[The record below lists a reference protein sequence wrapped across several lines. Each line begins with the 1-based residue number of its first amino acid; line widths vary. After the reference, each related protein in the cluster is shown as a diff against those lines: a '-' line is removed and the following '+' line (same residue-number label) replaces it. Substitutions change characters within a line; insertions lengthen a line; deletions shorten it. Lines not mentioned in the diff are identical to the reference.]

1 MPFKP
6 YSKHALKALVALVC
20 SFYSGTQVLAQCGCN
35 HIVSTSAT
43 EWMFDGAVKKVKPG
57 DKICLASGNRRPI
70 VFYNING
77 TPENPVTITN
87 MCDGK
92 VVIEGA
98 AANPYVVEVHKSSYF
113 RFTGSGNTAE
123 TYGIELKG
131 AVMGI
136 DIKEL
141 STDFE
146 VDHLRIDNLVYGGI
160 IAKTDP
166 TCDPSTWRGN
176 YTMRNTSYHDNYISD
191 IKGEGFY
198 IGNSHYQTTVAQ
210 TCSGSTIQIKEH
222 EVIGVKVYNN
232 ILRNIGHDAIQ
243 VGAAT
248 SDCSIHHNNIYNV
261 GTTNEYGQQSGIQ
274 INPGTDTECY
284 NNIIDTGTG
293 YGIFAGG
300 RGGSHIYNN
309 VIMNH
314 MQGGIIA
321 QDYPPVNTKG
331 FVFANNTLINNTDYG
346 IYMFSENTLQ
356 NLFIN
361 NIVIATNQAT
371 YTYVRLNNPGKIKWT
386 AANNIQTNNI
396 TSVNF
401 VNPSSK
407 DYHLSANSALAIDK
421 GQDVNS
427 YNITFDLD
435 DKVRP
440 VNSKF
445 DIGAY
450 EIQSNKPTANAGT
463 DKTITLPTNS
473 LTLNGSGTS
482 VTGITGYQWTKKS
495 GGNATLVNNTTA
507 NLTVNDLEAGT
518 YVFQLQVTDA
528 AGTATDDVTVI
539 VLPEAV
545 NKNPVANAG
554 IDKTITLPI
563 NTATLNG
570 SATDD
575 GTIASYAWTQTSGPT
590 ATLTGL
596 NTSTL
601 QLSNLLEGVY
611 QFLLTVTDDK
621 GATGSDAVTVTVNPA
636 AANQPPTV
644 NAGTDVTIYLPIS
657 QAILTGKATDTDG
670 TISTILWEKRSGN
683 AATLTNANTLTLTA
697 GGLTQGT
704 YVFRLTV
711 TDNSGATTYDEVNVI
726 VLQANQS
733 PTANAGPD
741 KSITLPTNT
750 AILSG
755 SGTDPDDGIAS
766 YQWKTVSGGAATLT
780 NANTPT
786 LTVKGLVQ
794 GTYVF
799 GLTVTDNSGATGYD
813 EVTVIV
819 DTDPTNTPPV
829 VNAGIDAT
837 ITLPTNSITLTGT
850 ATDNGSVASVQWS
863 LKSGPAATLSG
874 SGTLTLSV
882 TNMIAGIYTFTLLAT
897 DNLASQASD
906 DVIVTV
912 LPNSVNQPP
921 IVNAGTNKYL
931 TLPDNT
937 IILSGTASDPDGTIA
952 SVAWT
957 QVSGDVPGMSGQN
970 TNDLS
975 LSALTEGIYMFR
987 FTATDNKSATASA
1000 EVTLTVTA
1008 TNIAPLVNAGEDKT
1022 LILPQNTIQITAT
1035 ASDLDGTIATYQWTQ
1050 LSGPINPTLN
1060 GTGTITLTASDLV
1073 PGTYEFLISVT
1084 DNDAATSSDKV
1095 AVNVIDATT
1104 NQLPVVSAG
1113 PDETIYLPTNSVVLN
1128 GKATDPD
1135 GSITDILW
1143 TQTSGSALTSN
1154 ETTNT
1159 LTAVSMAEGTY
1170 VFRITAT
1177 DDAGGTAYDEVQVIV
1192 MPAASNQPPIANA
1205 GGSKVIQ
1212 LPTNSVALA
1221 GSGNDSDGSITSYA
1235 WEKLSGA
1242 AATITSATTA
1252 QTLITGL
1259 TEGLYTFRLT
1269 VTDDNGATG
1278 TNDITVTVLPT
1289 SVNQNPL
1296 ASAGLNQSII
1306 LPTNSTNLVGS
1317 ASDPDGS
1324 VQSTT
1329 WSKLN
1334 GPAGGTIASPNTL
1347 ITAITGLAEGTYT
1360 FRLTVKDNFGAT
1372 GVDDVTIIVSSSSAN
1387 QLPIASAGGNR
1398 IITLP
1403 TNTLNLPG
1411 SGFDPDG
1418 TIVSY
1423 TWTKVSGGIVALVN
1437 ADQATLTLTNLAAGQ
1452 YTFRLVVRDN
1462 TGATN
1467 DDVALITVNPQS
1479 VNNSPTAF
1487 AGGDRI
1493 IKLPQNSTTIN
1504 GSGSD
1509 IDGQIIEYR
1518 WSQTAGPSATLAN
1531 ESTPALTTNNLAE
1544 NTYRLRLTVTD
1555 NSQSSAFDEMT
1566 LLVLSAGNNLP
1577 PIVNAGE
1584 DVIIYLPQNSVTIS
1598 PTASD
1603 DGIIQ
1608 KYIWSKTAGPQAT
1621 INTPEAQNLTAAGL
1635 TEGSYTFQVIVIDDN
1650 GASSADIVNVT
1661 VLPAG
1666 INQPPVVS
1674 AGADQTI
1681 ALPDTDISLVVTA
1694 TDPDGSVAT
1703 LEWTL
1708 VSGGANTPGPANAL
1722 QWDITGLEVGT
1733 YLFRLTATDNQG
1745 ATSSDD
1751 VQVVVGPVPANQAP
1765 LVDAGPN
1772 TVITLPENQ
1781 IGIIGS
1787 ATDPDGTVIS
1797 TVWTQIVGPNTAT
1810 LTNPSSLILS
1820 ASDMIA
1826 GTYVFRLSA
1835 TDNENTVGFNDVIVF
1850 VAVDHPDTEQPP
1862 VAYAG
1867 TDISLAYPND
1877 GITIEGDGLDPDG
1890 YLISYQ
1896 WDFVSGPSA
1905 TITKNNYILQLSD
1918 MTVGEYVFRLTVM
1931 DNDTL
1936 TASDDLRISVV
1947 EETNEIPKFFSPNN
1961 DSYGEYWQFRNLQ
1974 AYQQCKIVIFNRVGK
1989 EVFAARPYQ
1998 NDWNGTYNGK
2008 PLNEGDYYYVLN
2020 CDDGRIVKGAVR
2032 IIR

>member
-1 MPFKP
+1 
-6 YSKHALKALVALVC
+6 
-20 SFYSGTQVLAQCGCN
+20 
-35 HIVSTSAT
+35 
-43 EWMFDGAVKKVKPG
+43 MFDGAVKKVKPG
-57 DKICLASGNRRPI
+57 DKICFASGNRKPI

-77 TPENPVTITN
+77 TADNPVTITN

-113 RFTGSGNTAE
+113 RFTGAGNTAE
-123 TYGIELKG
+123 QYGIELKG

-191 IKGEGFY
+191 ILGEGFY
-198 IGNSHYQTTVAQ
+198 IGNSHYQTTVAK
-210 TCSGSTIQIKEH
+210 TCSGSTIQVKEH

-232 ILRNIGHDAIQ
+232 ILKNIGHDAIQ

-248 SDCSIHHNNIYNV
+248 SDCAIHHNNIYNV

-274 INPGTDTECY
+274 INPGTDADCY

-314 MQGGIIA
+314 LQGGIIA
-321 QDYPPVNTKG
+321 QDYPPINTKG

-356 NLFIN
+356 NLWVN

-371 YTYVRLNNPGKIKWT
+371 YTYVRLNNPAKIKWT
-386 AANNIQTNNI
+386 AANNIQTKTI
-396 TSVNF
+396 GDVKF

-407 DYHLSANSALAIDK
+407 DYHLMATSPALDA
-421 GQDVNS
+421 GQDVS
-427 YNITFDLD
+427 AYNISFDLD
-435 DKVRP
+435 DKLRP

-450 EIQSNKPTANAGT
+450 EIQSNKPTANAGP

-482 VTGITGYQWTKKS
+482 LTGITAYLWTKKS
-495 GGNATLVNNTTA
+495 GGNATLVNEGTA
-507 NLTVNDLEAGT
+507 NLTLNDLEAGT

-528 AGTATDDVTVI
+528 AGSATDDVTVV

-545 NKNPVANAG
+545 NKNPIANAG
-554 IDKTITLPI
+554 PDKTITLPI
-563 NTATLNG
+563 NTVTLNG

-575 GTIASYAWTQTSGPT
+575 GSITAYAWTQTAGPSP
-590 ATLTGL
+590 TLTGQ

-601 QLSNLLEGVY
+601 QLSNLTEGVY
-611 QFLLTVTDDK
+611 QFTLTVTDDK
-621 GATGSDAVTVTVNPA
+621 GATGSDAVVVTVNPA
-636 AANQPPTV
+636 AANQLPTV
-644 NAGTDVTIYLPIS
+644 NAGTDVTIYLPVN
-657 QAILTGKATDTDG
+657 QVILTGKATDSDG
-670 TISTILWEKRSGN
+670 TIATILWEKQAGP
-683 AATLTNANTLTLTA
+683 AATLANANTLTLTA
-697 GGLTQGT
+697 SGLAQGS

-711 TDNSGATTYDEVNVI
+711 TDNSGGTKFDDVNVQ

-741 KSITLPTNT
+741 KTITLPTNT
-750 AILSG
+750 VILSG
-755 SGTDPDDGIAS
+755 SGTDPDDGVAS

-794 GTYVF
+794 GSYVF

-829 VNAGIDAT
+829 VSAGDDIS
-837 ITLPTNSITLTGT
+837 ITLPTNSVTLTGT
-850 ATDNGSVASVQWS
+850 ATDNGSIASVLWS
-863 LKSGPAATLSG
+863 LKGGPTPTLTG
-874 SGTLTLSV
+874 TNTLTLSV
-882 TNMIAGIYTFTLLAT
+882 TNMIAGVYTFTLQAT
-897 DNLASQASD
+897 DDLGTQTSD
-906 DVIVTV
+906 DVVVTV
-912 LPNSVNQPP
+912 LPNTVNQPP

-937 IILSGTASDPDGTIA
+937 IVLSGTASDPDGTIA

-957 QVSGDVPGMSGQN
+957 QVSGATPGMSGQN

-975 LSALTEGIYMFR
+975 LSGLTEGIYMFR

-1008 TNIAPLVNAGEDKT
+1008 TNIAPLVNAGDDKT
-1022 LILPQNTIQITAT
+1022 LILPLNTIQITAT

-1050 LSGPINPTLN
+1050 LSGPINPTLSGAN
-1060 GTGTITLTASDLV
+1060 TLTLTASDLI
-1073 PGTYEFLISVT
+1073 PGTYEFLISAT

-1095 AVNVIDATT
+1095 AVNVLDATT
-1104 NQLPVVSAG
+1104 NQLPIVSAG
-1113 PDETIYLPTNSVVLN
+1113 PDEVVYLPTNSVVLN
-1128 GKATDPD
+1128 GSATDPD
-1135 GSITDILW
+1135 GNITDVLW
-1143 TQTSGSALTSN
+1143 TQTSGSATTSN

-1159 LTAVSMAEGTY
+1159 LTAVNMAEGTY
-1170 VFRITAT
+1170 VFRLTAT

-1192 MPAASNQPPIANA
+1192 MPAASNQAPVANA

-1212 LPTNSVALA
+1212 LPTNSVTLT
-1221 GSGNDSDGSITSYA
+1221 GSGNDSDGTIASYA
-1235 WEKLSGA
+1235 WVKLSGA
-1242 AATITSATTA
+1242 AATIASPAAA
-1252 QTLITGL
+1252 QSLITGL
-1259 TEGLYTFRLT
+1259 AEGIYTFRLT
-1269 VTDDNGATG
+1269 VTDNEGATG
-1278 TNDITVTVLPT
+1278 TNDVTVTVLPT

-1317 ASDPDGS
+1317 ASDPDGT

-1329 WSKLN
+1329 WSKLG
-1334 GPAGGTIASPNTL
+1334 GPAGGTISSPNTL
-1347 ITAITGLAEGTYT
+1347 ITSITGLTEGTYT
-1360 FRLTVKDNFGAT
+1360 FRLTVKDNLGAT
-1372 GVDDVTIIVSSSSAN
+1372 GVDDVTIIVSNASAN

-1411 SGFDPDG
+1411 AGFDPDG

-1423 TWTKVSGGIVALVN
+1423 TWTKLSGGVVALVN
-1437 ADQATLTLTNLAAGQ
+1437 ADQAMLTLTNLTAGQ

-1462 TGATN
+1462 GGATN
-1467 DDVALITVNPQS
+1467 EDIALVTVNPQS

-1493 IKLPQNSTTIN
+1493 IKLPQNSTTVN

-1509 IDGQIIEYR
+1509 IDGQIIEYK
-1518 WSQTAGPSATLAN
+1518 WSQTAGPAATLTN
-1531 ESTPALTTNNLAE
+1531 EGTPTLNINNLVE
-1544 NTYRLRLTVTD
+1544 NTYRMRLTVVD

-1566 LLVLSAGNNLP
+1566 LRVLAAGNNLP
-1577 PIVNAGE
+1577 PVISAGE
-1584 DVIIYLPQNSVTIS
+1584 DVTIYLPQTSVTIT

-1603 DGIIQ
+1603 DGVIE
-1608 KYIWSKTAGPQAT
+1608 KYIWTKTAGPQAT
-1621 INTPEAQNLTAAGL
+1621 ISTPETQDLTATAL
-1635 TEGSYTFQVIVIDDN
+1635 VEGSYTFQVVAIDDN
-1650 GASSADIVNVT
+1650 GASSVDVVNVT
-1661 VLPAG
+1661 VLAAG
-1666 INQPPVVS
+1666 INQSPVVS
-1674 AGADQTI
+1674 AGTDQSI
-1681 ALPDTDISLVVTA
+1681 ALPDTDITLLGTA
-1694 TDPDGSVAT
+1694 NDADGSIAS

-1708 VSGGANTPGPANAL
+1708 VSGGAYTPGPNDAL
-1722 QWDITGLEVGT
+1722 QWDITGLQQGT
-1733 YLFRLTATDNQG
+1733 YVFRLTATDDLG

-1751 VQVVVGPVPANQAP
+1751 VQVIVNPPLGNQPP

-1772 TVITLPENQ
+1772 SVITLPENQ
-1781 IGIIGS
+1781 ISITGS
-1787 ATDPDGTVIS
+1787 ATDPDGTV
-1797 TVWTQIVGPNTAT
+1797 TATLWTQIVGPNTAT
-1810 LTNPSSLILS
+1810 LTNPGSLILA

-1826 GTYVFRLSA
+1826 GTYVFRLTA
-1835 TDNENTVGFNDVIVF
+1835 TDDENAKGFNDVIVF
-1850 VAVDHPDTEQPP
+1850 VAVDQPDTEQPP

-1867 TDISLAYPND
+1867 TDATITLPSN
-1877 GITIEGDGLDPDG
+1877 GITVEGDGLDPDG
-1890 YLISYQ
+1890 YLIAYQ
-1896 WDFVSGPSA
+1896 WDFVSGPTA
-1905 TITKNNYILQLSD
+1905 TITKNNYILEISD
-1918 MTVGEYVFRLTVM
+1918 MIAGEYVFRLTVT

-1936 TASDDLRISVV
+1936 TASDDLRISVI

-1961 DSYGEYWQFRNLQ
+1961 DAYGEYWQFRNPQ
-1974 AYQQCKIVIFNRVGK
+1974 AYEQCRIVIFNRAGK
-1989 EVFAARPYQ
+1989 EVFAAKPYQ